1 MHGRRLGAH
10 GKRFHVPAMK
20 LNQLRVPM
28 WLQRAHSE
36 WHKQK
41 VAGQHAGM
49 HMQQHPGR
57 HEHVHEHE
65 GQPERRKRKHAKLT
79 RKE

>member
-49 HMQQHPGR
+49 HAGR
-57 HEHVHEHE
+57 HDHGHE
-65 GQPERRKRKHAKLT
+65 GTPERRKRKHAKLT